1 MLPDPNPLLVVL
13 LAEVPNPP
21 PELAPNTLPDCA
33 VVLAPN
39 RPELVVLAPNRPE
52 LVVLAP
58 PDPKTPELCV
68 EVNGEDFST
77 GAAEPNKPVVGV
89 DVVLPNRPEELVVV
103 VLPNK
108 PVEAVV
114 AGAVPNNPEDA
125 VLAGAVPNNPE
136 DAVLAGAVPNNP
148 AEAVV
153 AGAVPNNPEDAVL
166 AGAVPNNPE
175 DAVLA
180 GVVPNNPPPEA
191 EVAPAEVEAPKS
203 PVDSLLV
210 ALTVEGVEPNKP
222 LDVVA
227 VLLNRPLA
235 LLAGAVVLADTN
247 MLPPLEVLAGA
258 AELLKTPGPLTGLPN
273 RLEVKGLLVPAGLLP
288 NNPPDSEAGD
298 AALASGK
305 PNGFLGGVEVFASS
319 DDIFRPNNPPSPEKL
334 SLLHLEIYKTLQEYR
349 NLKHQIGLKLFY
361 CAIRIAQI

>member
-1 MLPDPNPLLVVL
+1 ML

-21 PELAPNTLPDCA
+21 LELAPNTLPDCA
-33 VVLAPN
+33 
-39 RPELVVLAPNRPE
+39 VVLAPNRPE

-108 PVEAVV
+108 PVEVVVAVAV
-114 AGAVPNNPEDA
+114 PNNPEDAVLAWVVPNNPDDAALAGTVPNNPDDAALAGAVPNNPEDA

-148 AEAVV
+148 
-153 AGAVPNNPEDAVL
+153 EDAVL
-166 AGAVPNNPE
+166 AGAVPS
-175 DAVLA
+175 
-180 GVVPNNPPPEA
+180 NPPPDA
-191 EVAPAEVEAPKS
+191 EVALADEEAPKS
-203 PVDSLLV
+203 PVDALLV

-222 LDVVA
+222 LDVVT
-227 VLLNRPLA
+227 VLLNRPP
-235 LLAGAVVLADTN
+235 LAGAVVLADTN

-273 RLEVKGLLVPAGLLP
+273 RLEVKGLLVPPGLLP

-298 AALASGK
+298 AAFASDK

-319 DDIFRPNNPPSPEKL
+319 DDIFRPNNPPSPENL
-334 SLLHLEIYKTLQEYR
+334 SLLHLDVCKTLQSEYKKL
-349 NLKHQIGLKLFY
+349 NHQI
-361 CAIRIAQI
+361 Q